1 MKRIKAV
8 IMVPLVIE
16 YNSNRLDIRDA
27 IARLNAK
34 IKTNELRELAAAGYA
49 STVLSI
55 QQLENK

>member
-1 MKRIKAV
+1 
-8 IMVPLVIE
+8 MVPLVIE